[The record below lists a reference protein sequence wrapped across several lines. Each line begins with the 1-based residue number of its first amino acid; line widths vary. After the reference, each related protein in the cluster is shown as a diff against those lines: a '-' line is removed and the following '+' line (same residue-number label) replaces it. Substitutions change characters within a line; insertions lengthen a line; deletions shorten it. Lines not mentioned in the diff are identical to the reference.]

1 MVIDNDNIL
10 VCSERHD
17 GGPLSWAEGRQPW
30 FKSTW
35 LYSFQYLFSV
45 MVNQFSS
52 LCATFQVK
60 LTTIHPFTVDTG
72 LAKKPRSRLKIVL
85 IKNNCIPNPRN
96 SLSRF
101 ITYCFYA
108 FYLHIFKSHYL
119 YFTQQT
125 VSCGVAPKIIRHIY
139 TVDKDKMHPNFR
151 NKRKKQWASPPC
163 VLFAY

>member
-1 MVIDNDNIL
+1 MMEALYLELRADNPDSKVHDFILFNICCL
-10 VCSERHD
+10 VWS
-17 GGPLSWAEGRQPW
+17 L
-30 FKSTW
+30 
-35 LYSFQYLFSV
+35 
-45 MVNQFSS
+45 VNQFSTV
-52 LCATFQVK
+52 CAIFQVK

-125 VSCGVAPKIIRHIY
+125 VSCGVAPKIIRHI
-139 TVDKDKMHPNFR
+139 
-151 NKRKKQWASPPC
+151 
-163 VLFAY
+163 